1 MRHRKCL
8 LLICVFMIS
17 TISAFAQSERRP
29 EVFLGYSNLQAK
41 GLPDTNTLTGIFG
54 SSFFNDRTTMHGFGT
69 EVSGFLSDNFGVT
82 GSFSFNENNQSNNFF
97 IGTDSLKT
105 DIFYFMGGPTVRIG
119 HSSRLEPFAR
129 FMAGGAHTRFG
140 VTAQAN
146 VPFLGNVSN
155 TFSTGTTDFAMAAGG
170 GLDWRVND
178 RLKVRLFQVDYAP
191 IFLSNQSISTLTQ
204 AGAILPF
211 TLNGQRMDNV
221 RFGFGIVF

>member
-1 MRHRKCL
+1 DWFFLCGTLYLLELRASARSRYQSTRRTHFGVKVMRHRKCL

-29 EVFLGYSNLQAK
+29 EVFLGYSNLQAQ

-105 DIFYFMGGPTVRIG
+105 DIFYFMGGP
-119 HSSRLEPFAR
+119 
-129 FMAGGAHTRFG
+129 
-140 VTAQAN
+140 
-146 VPFLGNVSN
+146 
-155 TFSTGTTDFAMAAGG
+155 
-170 GLDWRVND
+170 
-178 RLKVRLFQVDYAP
+178 
-191 IFLSNQSISTLTQ
+191 
-204 AGAILPF
+204 
-211 TLNGQRMDNV
+211 
-221 RFGFGIVF
+221 